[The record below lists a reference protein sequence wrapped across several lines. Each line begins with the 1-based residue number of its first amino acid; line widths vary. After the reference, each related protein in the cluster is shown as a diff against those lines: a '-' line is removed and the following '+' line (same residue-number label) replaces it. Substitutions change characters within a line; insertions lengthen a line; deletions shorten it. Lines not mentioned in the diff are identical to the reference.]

1 MKSDRWELILGDAL
15 EGMRELSAGS
25 VDAIMTSPPYADQRV
40 YGEGKRGK
48 TKHGQSRRQRSA
60 APALAAEWLEPFL
73 EEMLRVC
80 SPAGS
85 LALNLGVVMRDGEE
99 SDWAD
104 DVLRRARVMGWKL
117 LHRMVWH
124 KPNAIP
130 LSHAAYLHIKHEW
143 VFWLAP
149 HVDAYRGYDRDTRTP
164 HAEGTIRRIGQP
176 YMERKDE
183 RYSRRD
189 TARDLH
195 PDGAKPATV
204 FTAGVG
210 GGQGVEHPAP
220 MAPELARHLVSLT
233 TPPGGLV
240 FDPFAGSAT
249 TGLAAL
255 ERGRRFLGFEA
266 HEPYYEEAVS
276 RLQLGRFPVMRPV
289 SVAEGQ
295 GSLL

>member
-130 LSHAAYLHIKHEW
+130 LSHAAYLHLWGKHR
-143 VFWLAP
+143 FRNLAVLILAGSVLSYVSSLVLASSATGTP
-149 HVDAYRGYDRDTRTP
+149 GRRTRRARSGASGSRTWNARMSATAGATPRATSTRT
-164 HAEGTIRRIGQP
+164 
-176 YMERKDE
+176 
-183 RYSRRD
+183 
-189 TARDLH
+189 ARS
-195 PDGAKPATV
+195 
-204 FTAGVG
+204 
-210 GGQGVEHPAP
+210 QQ
-220 MAPELARHLVSLT
+220 RC
-233 TPPGGLV
+233 
-240 FDPFAGSAT
+240 
-249 TGLAAL
+249 
-255 ERGRRFLGFEA
+255 
-266 HEPYYEEAVS
+266 
-276 RLQLGRFPVMRPV
+276 
-289 SVAEGQ
+289 
-295 GSLL
+295 SLLASAAAKASSTRHRWLPNSRGISCR